1 MQVAASVSAVVGT
14 GASVSMSASQASSG
28 DGGGGGASGPGFFGM
43 IQAVQFAAAT
53 SDMCGVQSQAVL
65 VDILDVMQNLNVFNL
80 RFPLPDLSEYLPA
93 TPELITT
100 ISFCGMSSEVDLVAQ
115 ARGEVGDN
123 FMANILVGSLI
134 LVSVCILHVLILVLM
149 PRQWLPKIASSFPF
163 VRIELVLFLVG
174 NQGLL
179 ISSTQLIGLGLES
192 NEQTCVAAGVVV
204 LMIPTAFLLFVCV
217 LLWIFVRPSSKSQKV
232 VWSADDG
239 WSIPERVLDATEEN
253 SAAEKGNRLVES
265 LQSNFLDKFEF
276 LLEGYHSERCAWVG
290 AGLMLLTEYCLALAM
305 GFGATSSCTAEQ
317 VPIAVRLS
325 P

>member
-1 MQVAASVSAVVGT
+1 
-14 GASVSMSASQASSG
+14 
-28 DGGGGGASGPGFFGM
+28 M

-134 LVSVCILHVLILVLM
+134 LVSVTTLHVLILVLM

-217 LLWIFVRPSSKSQKV
+217 LLWVFVRPSSKSQKV

-239 WSIPERVLDATEEN
+239 WSVPERDLDATEEDVDAGKRNQEEN
-253 SAAEKGNRLVES
+253 SAAEKSNRLVES
-265 LQSNFLDKFEF
+265 LQNNFLDKFEF

-305 GFGATSSCTAEQ
+305 GFGAISSCTAEQ
-317 VPIAVRLS
+317 VPIAVRL
-325 P
+325 